1 MEKGGGEKGRDGD
14 GEEGANTCF
23 SIYSLNLQEYSD
35 QGECIYVICTHLFI
49 YMYVY
54 TYTYIYL
61 LVNVL
66 FEVGGVE
73 G

>member
-1 MEKGGGEKGRDGD
+1 M
-14 GEEGANTCF
+14 
-23 SIYSLNLQEYSD
+23 YSLNLQEYID
-35 QGECIYVICTHLFI
+35 QDVCMYVICTHLFT
-49 YMYVY
+49 YNVY

-66 FEVGGVE
+66 FEVGGVD